1 MEKQGDEE
9 LVGLAA
15 SVAVP
20 LSVAASGSPT
30 IVTSDSNGGPSLGD
44 ETSVPGYDI
53 RERSRDT
60 GRDRGLD
67 RSRDRRGTHR
77 RIPRSAGAACKETG
91 RGLTIQLRPKIVGRA
106 VRSAAMNHGNDAPTT
121 ER

>member
-67 RSRDRRGTHR
+67 RSRDRRG
-77 RIPRSAGAACKETG
+77 
-91 RGLTIQLRPKIVGRA
+91 
-106 VRSAAMNHGNDAPTT
+106 DAPAYSQKRRSSLQGDGTGPDDPVET
-121 ER
+121 ENCRTSGEIGGHEPRERCPDN